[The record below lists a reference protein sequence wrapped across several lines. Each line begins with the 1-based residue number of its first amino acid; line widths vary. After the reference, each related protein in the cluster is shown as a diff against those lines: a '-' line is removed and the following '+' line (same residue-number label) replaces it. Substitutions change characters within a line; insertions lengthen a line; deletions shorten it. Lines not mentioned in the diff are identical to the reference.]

1 MTATA
6 GAKSAAGTRSPSS
19 SPGAAFTRVVSTAV
33 EYGVAKVSRT
43 ADVLTQ
49 HATAS
54 ADEAGAPQ
62 RAGLRGAQ
70 AALRGENPVWAAI
83 KGAWSGSTAAVKA
96 AIVTAMVAMLLLLVL
111 SPVLLLAF
119 LLSLLVVAA
128 VAQVRRART

>member
-1 MTATA
+1 MTTA
-6 GAKSAAGTRSPSS
+6 DVERTTNARPASASP
-19 SPGAAFTRVVSTAV
+19 ADAFTRVLSTAV

-43 ADVLTQ
+43 AGAVTQ
-49 HATAS
+49 KVTTG

-62 RAGLRGAQ
+62 RAGLAGAQ
-70 AALRGENPVWAAI
+70 AALRGDNPVWAAI

-96 AIVTAMVAMLLLLVL
+96 AIVTAMVALLLMLVL

-128 VAQVRRART
+128 VAQVRRAKP

>member
-1 MTATA
+1 MTETV
-6 GAKSAAGTRSPSS
+6 GAQSAARPSPPSA

-43 ADVLTQ
+43 ADSWTKQLS
-49 HATAS
+49 AG

-83 KGAWSGSTAAVKA
+83 KGAWSGGTAAVKA
-96 AIVTAMVAMLLLLVL
+96 AIVTAMVALLLLLVL

-128 VAQVRRART
+128 VAQVRRAKP